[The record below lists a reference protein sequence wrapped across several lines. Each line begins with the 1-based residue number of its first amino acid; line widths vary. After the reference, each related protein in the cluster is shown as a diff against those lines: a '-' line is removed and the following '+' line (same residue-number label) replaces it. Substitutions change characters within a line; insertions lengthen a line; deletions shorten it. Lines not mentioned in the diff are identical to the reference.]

1 MTHRVLHGEVPGAGS
16 PLRRAVLAGPPR
28 QALVLASFPTALYLL
43 AGHHHEVLPV
53 LASDA
58 LMLPTGT
65 RLSAVGRDIVWGVG
79 PGDFVTVGDAGIAL
93 PGWRIRLVREWR
105 PARVHAVSGLAD
117 AGLLSEL
124 ADSLSS
130 HAAAPS
136 LVDQASA
143 VCRAARRR
151 DDAGVTQGVRHLLG
165 AGDGLTPSG
174 DDVLCAVLLVLGGL
188 GDEAALTVLGET
200 VQKQWA
206 HTTSLSA
213 SLLAAARS
221 RYAVPQVAALVR
233 SSLGGNLAGVSESL
247 ASTLTIGHSSGR
259 DLVAGVAGCLF
270 ELARTPSAERGTQ

>member
-1 MTHRVLHGEVPGAGS
+1 
-16 PLRRAVLAGPPR
+16 
-28 QALVLASFPTALYLL
+28 LVLASFPNAIYLL
-43 AGHHHEVLPV
+43 AGRHHEVLPI
-53 LASDA
+53 LASGA

-65 RLSAVGRDIVWGVG
+65 RLSAGGRHTVWGVG

-105 PARVHAVSGLAD
+105 PARVHAVSGLAP
-117 AGLLSEL
+117 AGLLTEL
-124 ADSLSS
+124 ADSLSR
-130 HAAAPS
+130 HASAPG

-174 DDVLCAVLLVLGGL
+174 DDVLCAVLLVLCGL
-188 GDEAALTVLGET
+188 GDTAALTALGEA
-200 VQKQWA
+200 VQEQWA

-213 SLLAAARS
+213 SLLHAARFG
-221 RYAVPQVAALVR
+221 YAVPQVVALVG

-247 ASTLTIGHSSGR
+247 ASTLAIGHSSGR
-259 DLVAGVAGCLF
+259 DLAAGVAGCLF
-270 ELARTPSAERGTQ
+270 ELACTPSAERGAP